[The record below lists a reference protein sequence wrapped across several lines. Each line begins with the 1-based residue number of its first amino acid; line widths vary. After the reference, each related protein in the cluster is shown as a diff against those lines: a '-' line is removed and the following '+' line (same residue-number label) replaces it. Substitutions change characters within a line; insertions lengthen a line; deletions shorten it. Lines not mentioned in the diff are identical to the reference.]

1 MKRVQLS
8 TLSLLLAL
16 AAPSVLAQARP
27 ALPAVTVEPAPAPT
41 ARRIERLQIT
51 GNQVLPTPLLEAV
64 AAPWLGKALDE
75 AELEDLRQA
84 LTRAY
89 IERGFVNSGVL
100 LEAQQDA
107 PGVLRLRAVEGR
119 LVGVQLRG
127 LQGLSPTYLQA
138 RLQQGGVL
146 NMELLREQFQLLLND
161 PLFRRVQARLL
172 PGEVAGEAVLDV
184 EVERARPWQLSSF
197 VNNYRPVSVGEWALG
212 LRGQVSNLSGQGDH
226 LDASLQIPLQHSR
239 GAQQGA
245 TSLAWRLPLGAMALP
260 RTQWLIGAE
269 QSDAAVVEQPVR
281 QLGIE
286 SRVRSVD
293 TGFAHT
299 LWETPAERA
308 GLGLQ
313 LQWRQQQSWLLG
325 EPFSFTPGSAD
336 GRVRERVLRFWQE
349 AQWRS
354 TQQLVALRSTLSLGR
369 SNVQDQ
375 LLLPGVDPGPAPNFL
390 FWTGQ
395 AQWLRPVGDAGTQ
408 LSLRLNAQW
417 ARDRMLAI
425 DGLSA
430 GGVRSVRGHR
440 ENALV
445 RDEGAVASIEL
456 EHPLRLQAERWQGLS
471 LNLLAFYEHARLRN
485 RGQAWATLAS
495 VGLGVQASWRDWQLE
510 LSAAHRLQSADS
522 APKGSAL
529 QDQGVHLQINR
540 KW

>member
-1 MKRVQLS
+1 
-8 TLSLLLAL
+8 
-16 AAPSVLAQARP
+16 
-27 ALPAVTVEPAPAPT
+27 
-41 ARRIERLQIT
+41 
-51 GNQVLPTPLLEAV
+51 
-64 AAPWLGKALDE
+64 
-75 AELEDLRQA
+75 
-84 LTRAY
+84 
-89 IERGFVNSGVL
+89 
-100 LEAQQDA
+100 
-107 PGVLRLRAVEGR
+107 
-119 LVGVQLRG
+119 
-127 LQGLSPTYLQA
+127 
-138 RLQQGGVL
+138 
-146 NMELLREQFQLLLND
+146 
-161 PLFRRVQARLL
+161 
-172 PGEVAGEAVLDV
+172 
-184 EVERARPWQLSSF
+184 
-197 VNNYRPVSVGEWALG
+197 
-212 LRGQVSNLSGQGDH
+212 VSNLSGQGDH
-226 LDASLQIPLQHSR
+226 LDASLQIPLQRSG

-245 TSLAWRLPLGAMALP
+245 ASLAWRFPLGAMALP

-336 GRVRERVLRFWQE
+336 GRVRERLLRFWQE

-354 TQQLVALRSTLSLGR
+354 TQQLVALRSSFSVGR
-369 SNVQDQ
+369 SNVQAQ
-375 LLLPGVDPGPAPNFL
+375 STVPGGDPGPAPSFL

-408 LSLRLNAQW
+408 LSMRLNTQW
-417 ARDRMLAI
+417 SRDRLLAI

-456 EHPLRLQAERWQGLS
+456 EHPLRLRAEVWQGLN

-495 VGLGVQASWRDWQLE
+495 VGLGLQASWQDWQLD
-510 LSAAHRLQSADS
+510 LSAAHRLQSNDS
-522 APKGSAL
+522 APRGSAL
-529 QDQGVHLQINR
+529 QDKGVHLQINR